1 VAHDDTA
8 LAAHSTASEDP
19 VRATVRQILQAHD
32 PALLLSAA
40 RLAGQVLRARFYL
53 RRCTRVG
60 GLTRLDGR
68 PRILNG
74 GTIVIGERVRIHSTT
89 VPVELAAV
97 NGGCIEIGDQSFL
110 NYGVS
115 ISAFELVRIG
125 RRCLLG
131 TYVNILDNDWH
142 DVVDRSRT
150 PPSQP
155 VILEDNVW
163 LGNRVIVL
171 PGVTIGHDAVVG
183 AGSVVVKDVPPRS
196 VAVGNPARVIR
207 TF

>member
-1 VAHDDTA
+1 MTTSDSDTP
-8 LAAHSTASEDP
+8 DP
-19 VRATVRQILQAHD
+19 VRSGLYQALEARN
-32 PALLLSAA
+32 PALLLSMARTAAQLLAA
-40 RLAGQVLRARFYL
+40 RVYL

-60 GLTRLDGR
+60 RLTRLSGR
-68 PRILNG
+68 PRIKNG
-74 GTIVIGERVRIHSTT
+74 GAIVIGERVRIHSTT

-97 NGGCIEIGDQSFL
+97 NGGAIEIGDHSFL

-115 ISAFELVRIG
+115 ISAFQSVRIG

-131 TYVNILDNDWH
+131 TYVMILDNNWH
-142 DVVDRSRT
+142 DVLDRSRT

-155 VILEDNVW
+155 VTLEDNVW

-171 PGVTIGHDAVVG
+171 PGVTIGRDAVVG
-183 AGSVVVKDVPPRS
+183 AGSVVVKDIPSRS